1 MLEELEDYTS
11 EAYAEESVGRTPPQD
26 LQAEQSVL
34 GAMMMSK
41 DAISDVVEVLRGSDF
56 YQPRH
61 ETIFEAVISLYGRGE
76 PADPITVAAELGR
89 SGDLQRVG
97 GAVYLHDLLASISIA
112 ANASYYAEIVR
123 EKAVLRRSSTP
134 RSGSRSSATRGRA
147 RWTRSSTRP
156 SRRCSR

>member
-1 MLEELEDYTS
+1 MS
-11 EAYAEESVGRTPPQD
+11 QQYAEEPMGHAPPQD
-26 LQAEQSVL
+26 PQAEKSVL

-123 EKAVLRRSSTP
+123 EKAVL
-134 RSGSRSSATRGRA
+134 
-147 RWTRSSTRP
+147 
-156 SRRCSR
+156 